1 MAKNKNCAGTYKVS
15 GYTRD
20 DGTKVDS
27 YWRTCGAKHE
37 GDNSPSQRHQS
48 KSTGMIGGAA
58 PVEESKNSFLDAAQD
73 MFIIDAE
80 ILSYF
85 FLSKTYYFSF
95 SFGQEMLAQLP
106 TFNKIYHDYYK
117 LSLDYYNK
125 KQHNK
130 ENVYIK
136 FNDIQDNNI
145 KSFIKQQYS
154 DADINDATDIVIP
167 QQDSRLV
174 KMVYNSPELKDVI
187 RKNLPGIINGK
198 YKNNFFSIVFD
209 KTKDIH
215 LTIGKAKL
223 YNVRIVDGYIC
234 GTLVD
239 YYDFEYLV
247 YKWGKNKDSLFN
259 ILVNN
264 NAYKQQILK
273 KLTNYLLVFPVRI
286 PLKNI

>member
-1 MAKNKNCAGTYKVS
+1 
-15 GYTRD
+15 
-20 DGTKVDS
+20 
-27 YWRTCGAKHE
+27 
-37 GDNSPSQRHQS
+37 
-48 KSTGMIGGAA
+48 MIGGAA

-85 FLSKTYYFSF
+85 FLSKTYYFSL

-154 DADINDATDIVIP
+154 DANINGTTDIVIP

-174 KMVYNSPELKDVI
+174 KMLYNSPELKDVI
-187 RKNLPGIINGK
+187 RKN
-198 YKNNFFSIVFD
+198 
-209 KTKDIH
+209 
-215 LTIGKAKL
+215 
-223 YNVRIVDGYIC
+223 
-234 GTLVD
+234 
-239 YYDFEYLV
+239 
-247 YKWGKNKDSLFN
+247 
-259 ILVNN
+259 
-264 NAYKQQILK
+264 
-273 KLTNYLLVFPVRI
+273 FPE
-286 PLKNI
+286 